1 MGSDPDFPVLEET
14 DDTSV
19 RLDGH
24 AFGRRLLREAGHGHD
39 IAALRYHETGA
50 SGGIHLVHRDA
61 EPGRPPEPGRV
72 VTQRVGADEIIA
84 KGQAKLSTV
93 SAAAPAAAAGGAAPA
108 KGDDKKPAGKP
119 AEKKEEKKKE
129 PEPEPEEDM
138 GFGLFD

>member
-1 MGSDPDFPVLEET
+1 MKLV
-14 DDTSV
+14 
-19 RLDGH
+19 
-24 AFGRRLLREAGHGHD
+24 AAYLL
-39 IAALRYHETGA
+39 AALNGKQPDEKA
-50 SGGIHLVHRDA
+50 VLAILSSVGIEGDAAQVKKLV
-61 EPGRPPEPGRV
+61 EELNGKNL
-72 VTQRVGADEIIA
+72 DEIIA

-93 SAAAPAAAAGGAAPA
+93 SASAAAPAAGGAAPA

>member
-1 MGSDPDFPVLEET
+1 MASYLTKIGTLGTYADPLPDMKLV
-14 DDTSV
+14 
-19 RLDGH
+19 
-24 AFGRRLLREAGHGHD
+24 AAYLL
-39 IAALRYHETGA
+39 AALNGKQPDEKA
-50 SGGIHLVHRDA
+50 VLAILSSVGIEGDAAQVKKLV
-61 EPGRPPEPGRV
+61 EELNGKNL
-72 VTQRVGADEIIA
+72 DEIIA

-93 SAAAPAAAAGGAAPA
+93 SAAAPAPAAGGAAPA